1 MESGQLFFAFLAL
14 IIFFL
19 VLVAGAKEK
28 PESFAAGVT
37 GAPGGGPVIVRTRGT
52 KFPKIMKIAVK
63 PNWYGTSKIE
73 DFAAGAGNVLLF
85 PLKMLAGFFRR
96 RTD

>member
-14 IIFFL
+14 IVFFL
-19 VLVAGAKEK
+19 VLVGGAKEK
-28 PESFAAGVT
+28 PERFAAAG
-37 GAPGGGPVIVRTRGT
+37 GAAGGGPVIVRTGGT

-63 PNWYGTSKIE
+63 PNWYGNSKIE